1 MISKARNRDG
11 EGGGGGV
18 EVLGDN
24 KTYHQQDQEAL
35 EMFPRCLDRQR
46 RLVSREC

>member
-11 EGGGGGV
+11 EGGGGV

>member
-11 EGGGGGV
+11 EGGGV

-46 RLVSREC
+46 GLVSREY

>member
-1 MISKARNRDG
+1 MGK
-11 EGGGGGV
+11 GGGV

-35 EMFPRCLDRQR
+35 EMFPPCLDRQR
-46 RLVSREC
+46 GLVSREY